1 MTRASILPEITKPE
15 ELAKQ
20 LGWSERRVRSVA
32 KALGACR
39 IFGNAMRLTKA
50 DVDAILEAAKPCPSK
65 SIAVREA
72 LSGSIGE
79 RLPDIDS
86 VDLLAQLT
94 RKPRRE
100 LRPRLK
106 TSSGN
111 VVSIQ
116 KSRP

>member
-1 MTRASILPEITKPE
+1 MTLPETTTPAA
-15 ELAKQ
+15 LAEHI
-20 LGWSERRVRSVA
+20 GVSERFVRSIA
-32 KALGACR
+32 RKLGACR
-39 IFGNAMRLTKA
+39 IFGHAMRLTND
-50 DVDAILEAAKPCPSK
+50 DVQAIMEAVKPCPSR

-94 RKPRRE
+94 AKPRRE
-100 LRPRLK
+100 LRPRSK

-111 VVSIQ
+111 VVLIQ
-116 KSRP
+116 KSRR

>member
-1 MTRASILPEITKPE
+1 MTLPETTTPE
-15 ELAKQ
+15 ALADHM
-20 LGWSERRVRSVA
+20 GWSERRVRDLA
-32 KALGACR
+32 RRLGACR
-39 IFGNAMRLTKA
+39 ILGNRMVLLGE
-50 DVDAILEAAKPCPSK
+50 DVAAIMEAAKPCPSK

-79 RLPDIDS
+79 RLPDVDS

-94 RKPRRE
+94 AKPRKE

-111 VVSIQ
+111 VVLIQ
-116 KSRP
+116 KSRR

>member
-1 MTRASILPEITKPE
+1 MMLPESTTPAA
-15 ELAKQ
+15 LARH
-20 LGWSERRVRSVA
+20 LDWSERRVRDLA
-32 KALGACR
+32 RRLGACR
-39 IFGNAMRLTKA
+39 ILGNRMVLLGE
-50 DVDAILEAAKPCPSK
+50 DVAAIMEAAKPCPSK

-100 LRPRLK
+100 LRPRSR

-111 VVSIQ
+111 VVSME
-116 KSRP
+116 KKRR